1 MIICIFILGC
11 AEVEL
16 FDRESKIPT
25 DAVKMTP
32 ASDAAPVKSY
42 SDEYND
48 PVPLPYPVNTAGAE
62 DSAFILPDGNT
73 LYFFFTPDVRVPVQ
87 QQVVDGV
94 TGIYMARKMNGEWQK
109 PERVYLQK
117 PGKAG
122 LDGCEFV
129 LDEVMYFCTVREGYT
144 GIHWFKADFREGKW
158 SNWKIAD
165 DELKAE
171 EYNTGELHIYG
182 DELYFHSDDKPG
194 GKGGRDIWMSKKVD
208 GIWQV
213 PVNVEAVNTERD
225 DGYPALSPDGSELW
239 ISRDYGTW
247 RSKRQNGEWSE
258 PELMFSPFF
267 RLQRESPQQTSFLR
281 FTHLKAVASEQIS
294 SVHLFSSLQSEG
306 HCLLAAGEG
315 FASACAV

>member
-1 MIICIFILGC
+1 MFRIPRLIEIVKQLFENEEIIKAKKMFGITHNP
-11 AEVEL
+11 
-16 FDRESKIPT
+16 RE
-25 DAVKMTP
+25 
-32 ASDAAPVKSY
+32 
-42 SDEYND
+42 
-48 PVPLPYPVNTAGAE
+48 AG
-62 DSAFILPDGNT
+62 FILPDGNT

-94 TGIYMARKMNGEWQK
+94 TGIYMTRKVNGEWQK
-109 PERVYLQK
+109 PERVYLQR

-129 LDEVMYFCTVREGYT
+129 LDNLMYFCTVREGYT

-258 PELMFSPFF
+258 PELMFSP
-267 RLQRESPQQTSFLR
+267 LAGEPTIDGAGNVY
-281 FTHLKAVASEQIS
+281 FTHHFFKNDTMIEADIYIASRK
-294 SVHLFSSLQSEG
+294 
-306 HCLLAAGEG
+306 
-315 FASACAV
+315 